1 MKILITGSEGFIGS
15 HLTESLIKRGY
26 DVRCF
31 VLYNSFNSWGWL
43 DSLPNKTKK
52 KLDVFLG
59 DIRDIQC
66 VKKAM
71 KGCNVVIHLAA
82 LIGIPYS
89 YKAPNSYI
97 DTNVSGTLN
106 LLKIANE
113 LSIKKFIHTSTS
125 EVYGSAKYVPIDELH
140 PLQAQSP
147 YSASKISADHLV
159 YSFFSSFNLPT
170 IIARPFNTYGPRQSA
185 RALIPTVISQILS
198 KQKEIK
204 IGSTFPTRDFNYI
217 SDTIEAFIK
226 IIDYKSSKFEIFN
239 IGSNFEISIK
249 ETIKL
254 IAEMMNSKIKIKKD
268 NKRIRPKNSEVNRL
282 WCNNSKALTM
292 LKWKPKYNNL
302 PGFKKGLNETINW
315 YSNKNNLS
323 LYKSDIY
330 NL

>member
-43 DSLPNKTKK
+43 DSLPNKTKR

-66 VKKAM
+66 VKRAM

-89 YKAPNSYI
+89 YEAPNSYI

-106 LLKIANE
+106 LLKTANE

-217 SDTIEAFIK
+217 SDTVEAFIK
-226 IIDYKSSKFEIFN
+226 IIDYKFSKFEIFN
-239 IGSNFEISIK
+239 IGSNFEVSIQ

-254 IAEMMNSKIKIKKD
+254 IAELMNSKINIKKD
-268 NKRIRPKNSEVNRL
+268 KKRIRPKNSEVNRL
-282 WCNNSKALTM
+282 WCNNSKALKM

-302 PGFKKGLNETINW
+302 LGFKKGLNETINW